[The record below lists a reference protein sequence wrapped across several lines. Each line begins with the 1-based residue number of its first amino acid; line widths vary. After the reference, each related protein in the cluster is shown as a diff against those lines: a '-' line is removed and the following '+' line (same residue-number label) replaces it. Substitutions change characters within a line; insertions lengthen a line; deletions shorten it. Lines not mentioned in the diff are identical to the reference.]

1 MVASC
6 GGINI
11 GLWSDSVIVQWVSQ
25 DMEDFDGGVTGRLGK
40 TKRHAAVFLME
51 AMK

>member
-25 DMEDFDGGVTGRLGK
+25 DMEDFDGGVTERQEDWERQRDMQ
-40 TKRHAAVFLME
+40 TCF
-51 AMK
+51 